1 MYRSKLWARAS
12 VAPLLL
18 VLATALAQEGGGAP
32 TTRLLVT
39 EVRVKPE
46 KIAEWL
52 ALERN
57 EVVPALKKAG
67 VKRYTVFQTL
77 VGDTNEFVI
86 VRPLPT
92 FAEFNGGGP
101 LEGALGDKAAA
112 LIAKLRNCPKT
123 RRTDRSRT
131 ATTTYHSIPATR
143 RPCS

>member
-1 MYRSKLWARAS
+1 M
-12 VAPLLL
+12 
-18 VLATALAQEGGGAP
+18 
-32 TTRLLVT
+32 LVT

-46 KIAEWL
+46 KITEWL

-92 FAEFNGGGP
+92 FAEFNGAGP

-112 LIAKLRNCPKT
+112 LIAKLRNVKSRC
-123 RRTDRSRT
+123 TDRSRT